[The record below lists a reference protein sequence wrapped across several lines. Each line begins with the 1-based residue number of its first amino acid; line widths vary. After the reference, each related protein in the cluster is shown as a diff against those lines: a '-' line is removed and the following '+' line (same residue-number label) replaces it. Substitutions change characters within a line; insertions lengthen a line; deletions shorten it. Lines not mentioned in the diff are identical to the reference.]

1 MGEIVSTEGVLGGQP
16 RIAERRI
23 SVVQL
28 VEWINEEGMAP
39 ETVATEFDLELA
51 TIYRA
56 LAYYYEH
63 IEEMSSYR
71 ERRRS
76 RTDESRSAQ
85 PEPDSVRERA

>member
-1 MGEIVSTEGVLGGQP
+1 MADIVSTEGVLGGQP
-16 RIAERRI
+16 RIEERRI

-28 VEWINEEGMAP
+28 VEWVNEEGMAP

-63 IEEMSSYR
+63 IEEMSEYR

-76 RTDESRSAQ
+76 RIDESRAAQ

>member
-1 MGEIVSTEGVLGGQP
+1 MAEIVSTEGVLGGQP
-16 RIAERRI
+16 HTAERRI
-23 SVVQL
+23 S

-63 IEEMSSYR
+63 IEEMSGYR
-71 ERRRS
+71 EQRASRRR
-76 RTDESRSAQ
+76 ESRIEHPTPRTA
-85 PEPDSVRERA
+85 